1 MKNILKLLVLVLSV
15 AAIASCGAASQT
27 SRAER
32 AAAKEAERAA
42 MVAALEKPDFKL
54 DITRIIPRGFPSRV
68 STGEYMLRLK
78 GDVVDTRLPFI
89 GVSHEAT
96 YGGVDEISIV
106 FEKEKVALQ
115 TDFSNRAKGEYF
127 YRFTGGKSKD
137 KWTINLQVYDN
148 GTANIV
154 CTTSGG
160 KYMSFFAEMVIPQDN
175 EEK

>member
-15 AAIASCGAASQT
+15 SALASCGAASQA

-32 AAAKEAERAA
+32 AAAKEAARAA

-89 GVSHEAT
+89 GVSHEA
-96 YGGVDEISIV
+96 
-106 FEKEKVALQ
+106 
-115 TDFSNRAKGEYF
+115 AKGEYF

-160 KYMSFFAEMVIPQDN
+160 KYMSFFAEMVIPQEN